1 MNMRDIPQLLD
12 DMLDSVLAINQYTH
26 GLTETAFR
34 SNRMAQDAVIRR
46 FEILGEAANQVPD
59 YYRQQYPET
68 PWGFMAGMRNRLIH
82 GYFLVDFDILW
93 RTIQLDIP
101 PLETSLRVLRQQFP

>member
-1 MNMRDIPQLLD
+1 
-12 DMLDSVLAINQYTH
+12 
-26 GLTETAFR
+26 
-34 SNRMAQDAVIRR
+34 
-46 FEILGEAANQVPD
+46 
-59 YYRQQYPET
+59 
-68 PWGFMAGMRNRLIH
+68 MAGMRNRLIH

>member
-12 DMLDSVLAINQYTH
+12 DMLDSARAISEYTH
-26 GLTETAFR
+26 GLTEAAFQ

-46 FEILGEAANQVPD
+46 FEILGEAANQVPED
-59 YYRQQYPET
+59 YRRQHPEI

-93 RTIQLDIP
+93 NTIQNDIP
-101 PLETSLRVLRQQFP
+101 PLETSLRLLRQ

>member
-1 MNMRDIPQLLD
+1 MNMRDMPQLLD
-12 DMLDSVLAINQYTH
+12 DMVESALAIIEYTR
-26 GLTETAFR
+26 GLTEAAFQ
-34 SNRMAQDAVIRR
+34 SDRMAQDAVIRR
-46 FEILGEAANQVPD
+46 FEILGEAANQVPE
-59 YYRQQYPET
+59 YYRQQHPEI

-101 PLETSLRVLRQQFP
+101 PLESSLRLLRQQP